1 MNLKTDGK
9 NEEIKR
15 EENKLKNIILNHIQ
29 TAPVT
34 EYGCCDSVV
43 KLAVSYVLS
52 VGRSVCPWA
61 LSSSVQFQRTPRRGG
76 GGGALVSGLVLAG
89 GVI

>member
-34 EYGCCDSVV
+34 EYGRCEIVV
-43 KLAVSYVLS
+43 KLAVS
-52 VGRSVCPWA
+52 
-61 LSSSVQFQRTPRRGG
+61 
-76 GGGALVSGLVLAG
+76 
-89 GVI
+89 